1 MAELDLEHARGLCR
15 SSGRH
20 DLQILIRRFLVDTS
34 GSTALEYGLIMALVF
49 LAIVTA
55 MRYFADQTTAMYN
68 YIGAALNRSS

>member
-1 MAELDLEHARGLCR
+1 MTELDLEHARGLCG
-15 SSGRH
+15 SPARH
-20 DLQILIRRFLVDTS
+20 DRQIPIRRFLSDTS

-55 MRYFADQTTAMYN
+55 MRFFADQTTAMYN